1 MHINH
6 NGQREWRMDVFVCW
20 DQAVRVSCSYRP
32 ALTAV
37 LFFLASSQPLA
48 QEEASALGWGAGGG
62 TARPRCILVAGRRDL
77 NGWKLQVLLTPR
89 TLKLF
94 LLQLLLLAHDV
105 LHPAHFKALA
115 PQRGARR
122 AGQGQIHH
130 ASITLPICRALDL
143 QHGQLEGFW
152 HGSASAQS
160 YMSKYR
166 CRSKSSASPHL
177 GWAKFSTSC
186 EKVHC
191 WHVGTYRRFPLK
203 NLLSRKPA

>member
-1 MHINH
+1 M
-6 NGQREWRMDVFVCW
+6 EWRMDVFVCW

-77 NGWKLQVLLTPR
+77 NGWKLQVLLTPG

-115 PQRGARR
+115 PQRGAGR

-160 YMSKYR
+160 YMSPEPSTDADQR
-166 CRSKSSASPHL
+166 AQRVHTWAELSSALPVKRFTADML
-177 GWAKFSTSC
+177 GLIEDF
-186 EKVHC
+186 
-191 WHVGTYRRFPLK
+191 L
-203 NLLSRKPA
+203 